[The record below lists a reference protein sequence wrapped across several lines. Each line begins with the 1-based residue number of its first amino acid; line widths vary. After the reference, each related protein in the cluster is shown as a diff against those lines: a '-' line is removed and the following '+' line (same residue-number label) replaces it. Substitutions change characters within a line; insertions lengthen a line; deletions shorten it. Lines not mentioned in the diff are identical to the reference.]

1 MIVGVLAILVFSYRQ
16 TIKAY
21 PSAGG
26 AYIVTKDNFGLIPRR
41 SPASRC

>member
-1 MIVGVLAILVFSYRQ
+1 MLVPAIGFLAFSAYVLPITLAMVAVLVILVFSYRQ

-26 AYIVTKDNFGLIPRR
+26 
-41 SPASRC
+41 